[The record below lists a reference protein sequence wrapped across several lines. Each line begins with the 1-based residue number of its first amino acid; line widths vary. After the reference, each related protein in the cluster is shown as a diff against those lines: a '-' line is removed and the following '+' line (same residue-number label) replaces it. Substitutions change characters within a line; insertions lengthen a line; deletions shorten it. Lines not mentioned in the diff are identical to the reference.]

1 MDVGTIGIWSGPLRR
16 ADPGETAEAAAEL
29 EELGYGAL
37 WIPGGRGGAV
47 FADVE
52 RLLAATSR
60 VVVATGVLNLWMHDA
75 AEAAAEHDRLSAAHG
90 RRFLLGVGVS
100 HHPAVEEAGMEYVRP
115 LARTRSYLD
124 ALDAAPT
131 PVPRDELVLA
141 ALGPRML
148 ELARDRTAGAHPF
161 LVTAEHTAIAR
172 GVLGAGPLLAP
183 EQKVVL
189 DTDADRARAA
199 GRAALARYLALP
211 NYTDNLRRLGFGDED
226 LSGGGSDRLVDAVVA
241 WGDEERIAD
250 RLREHADA
258 GADHVCI
265 EVLGPDPGALGRDDW
280 RRLAPALGGLW

>member
-1 MDVGTIGIWSGPLRR
+1 MDVGSIGIWSGPLRR
-16 ADPGETAEAAAEL
+16 GDPGETAEAAAEL

-37 WIPGGRGGAV
+37 WIPGGRGGDV

-52 RLLAATSR
+52 RLLAATDR

-75 AEAAAEHDRLSAAHG
+75 TEAANGHDRLAAAHG

-100 HHPAVEEAGMEYVRP
+100 HHPAVAEAGMVYERP

-124 ALDAAPT
+124 ALAATRP

-161 LVTAEHTAIAR
+161 LVTPEHTRRAR
-172 GVLGAGPLLAP
+172 EVLGEGPLLAP

-189 DTDADRARAA
+189 DTDPARARET

-211 NYTDNLRRLGFGDED
+211 NYTGNLRRLGFTDAD
-226 LSGGGSDRLVDAVVA
+226 LGGGGSDRLVDALVA
-241 WGDEERIAD
+241 WGDEETIAA
-250 RLREHADA
+250 RLREHHDA
-258 GADHVCI
+258 GADHVPI
-265 EVLGPDPGALGRDDW
+265 EVLRPDPAELAREDW
-280 RRLAPALGGLW
+280 RRLAAALVPG